1 MTDALLDPL
10 WQGLKATSAIEWVA
24 VATGF
29 AYALLI
35 MLRRR
40 IGWVFGAVSSLILAL
55 LAARARLPMQALLQ
69 LSYVGA
75 AVYGWWSW
83 SRSSAQ
89 PVIRWWHWRGH
100 AIGIAACLLVSLLLA
115 QLLQDESA
123 FPFIDS
129 LAACVGLL
137 ATWLLAR
144 VYLENWLYWIAIDA
158 VSIYLFF
165 TQGLVSTAVLYVLY
179 FSIAV
184 IGFFGWRRGWQKA
197 QAAP

>member
-1 MTDALLDPL
+1 MTEALLDQL
-10 WQGLKATSAIEWVA
+10 WQGLRATTAIEWVA
-24 VATGF
+24 VVTGF

-40 IGWVFGAVSSLILAL
+40 IGWVFGAVSSLILAV

-83 SRSSAQ
+83 SRSTAQ
-89 PVIRWWHWRGH
+89 PAIRWWHWRGH
-100 AIGIAACLLVSLLLA
+100 VIAILACVLVSLVLA

-123 FPFIDS
+123 FPFVDS

-165 TQGLVSTAVLYVLY
+165 TQGLVSTAVLYFLY

-184 IGFFGWRRGWQKA
+184 IGFFGWRRDWLKA
-197 QAAP
+197 QTAS

>member
-1 MTDALLDPL
+1 MTDALLEPL

-24 VATGF
+24 VVTGF

-100 AIGIAACLLVSLLLA
+100 AIGISACLLVSLLLA
-115 QLLQDESA
+115 QLLKDESA

-184 IGFFGWRRGWQKA
+184 IGFFGWRRDWQKA
-197 QAAP
+197 QAGL

>member
-1 MTDALLDPL
+1 MARALIEQL
-10 WQGLKATSAIEWVA
+10 WQGLQATTAIEWVA

-40 IGWVFGAVSSLILAL
+40 IGWVFGAASSLILAV
-55 LAARARLPMQALLQ
+55 LAAGAHLPMQALLQ

-83 SRSSAQ
+83 SRSTAQ

-100 AIGIAACLLVSLLLA
+100 AIGILACVLAGLLLA
-115 QLLQDESA
+115 RLLKDESA
-123 FPFIDS
+123 FPFVDS
-129 LAACVGLL
+129 LVACLGLL

-179 FSIAV
+179 LSIAV
-184 IGFFGWRRGWQKA
+184 LGFFGWRRDWAKA
-197 QAAP
+197 QAAS

>member
-1 MTDALLDPL
+1 MTDALLQQL
-10 WQGLKATSAIEWVA
+10 WQGLKATAAIEWVA
-24 VATGF
+24 VVTGF

-40 IGWVFGAVSSLILAL
+40 SGWVFGAVSSLILAL

-69 LSYVGA
+69 LSYVAA
-75 AVYGWWSW
+75 AVYGFWSW

-89 PVIRWWHWRGH
+89 PAIRWWHWRGH
-100 AIGIAACLLVSLLLA
+100 VVALVVCVLVSLGLA
-115 QLLQDESA
+115 QLLRNESA
-123 FPFIDS
+123 FPFVDS
-129 LAACVGLL
+129 LVACAGLL

-165 TQGLVSTAVLYVLY
+165 TQGLVSTAGLYVLY

-184 IGFFGWRRGWQKA
+184 IGFFGWRRDWHKA
-197 QAAP
+197 QGAS